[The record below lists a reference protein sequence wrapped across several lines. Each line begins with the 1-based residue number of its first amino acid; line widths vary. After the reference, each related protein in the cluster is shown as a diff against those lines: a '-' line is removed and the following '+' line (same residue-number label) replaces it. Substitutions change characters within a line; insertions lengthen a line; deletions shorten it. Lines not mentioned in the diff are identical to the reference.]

1 VTLWEDNIMSKI
13 EKQFGFYP
21 NRLDVE
27 TDSIRIS
34 TLPELGERVDSVL
47 SSKGIYQNWIYPL
60 QGPSGI
66 RIFSLPKTHVFEH
79 SEATGEDHVV
89 FHIWALSF
97 FLGMRLTATGAK
109 CTLISALRN
118 YALHEALYVGEP
130 LGFAIHGYD
139 EGISITSEMSK
150 LICRLLVALLGG
162 KDSTYLGSP
171 VNTRDYHSLSLG

>member
-1 VTLWEDNIMSKI
+1 MTLWEDNIMSKI

-66 RIFSLPKTHVFEH
+66 RIFSLPIE
-79 SEATGEDHVV
+79 
-89 FHIWALSF
+89 I
-97 FLGMRLTATGAK
+97 
-109 CTLISALRN
+109 
-118 YALHEALYVGEP
+118 
-130 LGFAIHGYD
+130 
-139 EGISITSEMSK
+139 
-150 LICRLLVALLGG
+150 
-162 KDSTYLGSP
+162 
-171 VNTRDYHSLSLG
+171 